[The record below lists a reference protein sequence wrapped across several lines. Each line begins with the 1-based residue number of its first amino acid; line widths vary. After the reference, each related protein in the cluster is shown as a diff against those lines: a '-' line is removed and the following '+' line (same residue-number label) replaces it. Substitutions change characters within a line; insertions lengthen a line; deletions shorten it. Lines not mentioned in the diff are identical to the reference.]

1 MNHEPENRRGNQRG
15 MQSNKCVLMLCKVLC
30 VRAKVLILCDEVKF
44 GPSLPN
50 ARPSLSAAADRTLF
64 TSRKPKCPPAYR
76 DGELHSNRL
85 EEAAHSVYSAPVT
98 LNHVRKP
105 GDCSACWEVRL

>member
-1 MNHEPENRRGNQRG
+1 M
-15 MQSNKCVLMLCKVLC
+15 
-30 VRAKVLILCDEVKF
+30 RAKVLTLCDEVKF

-50 ARPSLSAAADRTLF
+50 ARRSPRPSLSAAADRTLF
-64 TSRKPKCPPAYR
+64 TSGKPKCPAAYR
-76 DGELHSNRL
+76 GGELHSKRL
-85 EEAAHSVYSAPVT
+85 EEAVHSVYSAPVT